1 VGLSPPERNRLLSA
15 LPADEYARLLP
26 SMESTVLKI
35 RQQLALPEQAIN
47 RVYFPRDAVISM
59 LVLMEDGRAVE
70 SAVVGNEGIIGLEVF
85 LGNGVASDEIMVQ
98 VGGDALW
105 MAAAT
110 FRSVVRASVPIQL
123 LLQRY
128 SLALM
133 NQIARTAG
141 CNRVHSVDERCAR
154 WLLMSRDRLQ
164 VDEFPVTHEF
174 MARMLGV
181 RRASV
186 SEAAEGLQRDGIIR
200 YRQGRIRILDR
211 QRLEAAA
218 CEDYRLSRDAYDR
231 LY

>member
-1 VGLSPPERNRLLSA
+1 VGLSPLERNRLLAA

-26 SMESTVLKI
+26 SLESTELKI
-35 RQQLALPEQAIN
+35 RQQLALPEQVIE

-70 SAVVGNEGIIGLEVF
+70 SAVVGNEGIVGLEVF
-85 LGNGVASDEIMVQ
+85 LGNGVANDEIIVQ
-98 VGGDALW
+98 VGGEALW
-105 MAAAT
+105 MAAAM
-110 FRSVVRASVPIQL
+110 FRTVVRASLPMQI

-128 SLALM
+128 ALALM

-154 WLLMSRDRLQ
+154 WLLMSRDRLD

-174 MARMLGV
+174 LSRMLGV

-186 SEAAEGLQRDGIIR
+186 SEAAEGLQRAGIIQ

-211 QRLEAAA
+211 RRLEDAA